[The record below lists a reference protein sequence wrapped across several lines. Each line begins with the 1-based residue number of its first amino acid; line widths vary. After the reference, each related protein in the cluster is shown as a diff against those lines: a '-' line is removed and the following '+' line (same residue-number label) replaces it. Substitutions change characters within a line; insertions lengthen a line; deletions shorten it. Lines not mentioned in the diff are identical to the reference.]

1 VGDPVEVN
9 RIFKGLND
17 RFLADQFAESLR
29 PTSSRYYLIIL
40 SHEQKLSI
48 KDLRYKFYLNQFLED
63 GFADPDWNE
72 TADSN
77 GGDD

>member
-1 VGDPVEVN
+1 MGDPVEMN

-17 RFLADQFAESLR
+17 RFLADQLTESLG

-48 KDLRYKFYLNQFLED
+48 KDLRYKFYLNRLLEARLGNSD
-63 GFADPDWNE
+63 
-72 TADSN
+72 
-77 GGDD
+77 